1 MKNYA
6 ELLHKMTLQ
15 ELREEKKSIGI
26 TISESSVNISEAFAM
41 LRLGRLMNSI
51 CFTQREML
59 SCVKHGSDLQKG
71 ESEKCLSKSF

>member
-26 TISESSVNISEAFAM
+26 TISGIFREYFGSVKNAPSWEIDELDLLYAKRDAVVREARM
-41 LRLGRLMNSI
+41 RLVEGRI
-51 CFTQREML
+51 
-59 SCVKHGSDLQKG
+59 
-71 ESEKCLSKSF
+71 